1 MPDSWAHK
9 VTTPLISIVIC
20 CHNRAHFLPQ
30 TLDSAFSQHYKPVE
44 ILVFDDGS
52 TDNTS
57 ELIASYGDAVKYVRQ
72 ENQGI
77 SVARTNACKV
87 AKGEYI
93 AFLDDD
99 DLMPPD
105 RINTL
110 YNALFEYPSAVFSVG
125 DIAII
130 DGDNNFTGHRW
141 LPKGK
146 LSTKDPVL
154 IEDGFEAVAWPIV
167 PATLHSTLFRKS
179 DAKKIGWFDPQ
190 YKIASED
197 KDFLAR
203 LGQLGPI
210 VYIPEVVSYY
220 RRGHSSLTNKNI
232 SARFSKL
239 TLLSNQLHS
248 LTPSQKRLK
257 KRLQR
262 RILMRLKRIARLRAK
277 GIAHPDTVPYNFIN
291 TMLSLL
297 NMKDRILYWRYVHVV
312 LPIKKLLHHNIRD

>member
-1 MPDSWAHK
+1 M
-9 VTTPLISIVIC
+9 TTPLISIVIC
-20 CHNRAHFLPQ
+20 CHNRAHLLPQ

-57 ELIASYGDAVKYVRQ
+57 ELIASYGNAVKYVRQ
-72 ENQGI
+72 ENQGVSI
-77 SVARTNACKV
+77 ARTNACRV

-99 DLMPPD
+99 DLMPPK

-110 YNALFEYPSAVFSVG
+110 YNALLEHPTAIFSVG

-130 DGDNNFTGHRW
+130 DGDNNFTGERW
-141 LPKGK
+141 LPEGK
-146 LSTKDPVL
+146 LNTKYSVL

-179 DAKKIGWFDPQ
+179 DGEKIGWFDPQ

-203 LGQLGPI
+203 LGQLGPV
-210 VYIPEVVSYY
+210 VYVPEVVSYY
-220 RRGHSSLTNKNI
+220 RRGHSSLTNMNI
-232 SARFSKL
+232 SALFSKL
-239 TLLSNQLHS
+239 TLFNNQLHN
-248 LTPSQKRLK
+248 LAPSQKRLK
-257 KRLQR
+257 KRIQY
-262 RILMRLKRIARLRAK
+262 RILKGLKRIARLKAK
-277 GIAHPDTVPYNFIN
+277 GIAIPDTVPHNFIN

-297 NMKDRILYWRYVHVV
+297 TIRNHISYWWYVQVIL
-312 LPIKKLLHHNIRD
+312 PTKKLFGHNIQN